1 MSQIADDSLASFVKE
16 SVRVCPPLVCVSA
29 VRWTLLWTET
39 EAAMFSRCDSS
50 RRPGSPRRLG
60 LRGTPTSDAQ
70 FHLPNAKSA
79 HRHTGKN
86 TGECRLMA
94 ARVWSR
100 LNGHVYRF
108 LYEEHM
114 TVEVDGRKKNCP
126 QWGNPTDS
134 SSPLCFLLCSS
145 SFPQTHCSL
154 HLPSF
159 CFLSSSIDLA
169 VSLFLY
175 LLYSFSHL
183 ILHAHR
189 HACTHTLASEMR
201 TSHGTAVGVSRWK
214 GANLW
219 LDDWVT
225 EEWRAK
231 AVKLSVSLHCSRRQE
246 PTLRCKNGSQARS
259 FHWNWLSNSN
269 PQFKYLFW
277 WYLWDEDDKWL
288 KKKKSDKRFMPTSAL
303 HAYLNPRTTS
313 DYCLTATAVCMQQPR
328 DETNE

>member
-39 EAAMFSRCDSS
+39 EAAMFSRRDSS
-50 RRPGSPRRLG
+50 RHPGSPRRLG

-126 QWGNPTDS
+126 QWETSLTAPLLCASCCALLHSHKPTALFI
-134 SSPLCFLLCSS
+134 SPLSAFCLHASIWPCL
-145 SFPQTHCSL
+145 SFYI
-154 HLPSF
+154 SF
-159 CFLSSSIDLA
+159 I
-169 VSLFLY
+169 VSLI
-175 LLYSFSHL
+175 SF
-183 ILHAHR
+183 
-189 HACTHTLASEMR
+189 CTHT
-201 TSHGTAVGVSRWK
+201 GTRARIHSLQKWEPVMAPRWEWADER
-214 GANLW
+214 GPIC
-219 LDDWVT
+219 DWMT
-225 EEWRAK
+225 E
-231 AVKLSVSLHCSRRQE
+231 
-246 PTLRCKNGSQARS
+246 
-259 FHWNWLSNSN
+259 
-269 PQFKYLFW
+269 
-277 WYLWDEDDKWL
+277 WL
-288 KKKKSDKRFMPTSAL
+288 K
-303 HAYLNPRTTS
+303 
-313 DYCLTATAVCMQQPR
+313 
-328 DETNE
+328 NEEPKQ